1 MKLRIFTLILLVI
14 LSSCKEAIKSDVQ
27 VFKST
32 DLNNAN
38 TVLLE
43 AVMEDAFTPPVAS
56 RMYVYAHLAHYIT
69 LQSLRS
75 DSLQM
80 IRSKVSGLE
89 DFKLPESQ
97 EVNPELSALLAFSN
111 TGKKLIYS
119 EYYFE
124 DLADSLK
131 AKAIRLGL
139 SENVINNSEKY
150 ASEISKLLST
160 WIDKDMYIETRTY
173 PRFTSTKNSE
183 NWRETPPDYLSGLE
197 PYWDKI
203 RTMVIDSANVFAY
216 KPLPDYSTEKDS
228 DFYKMVDEVY
238 QESKN
243 TTLEKEKIAW
253 FWDCN
258 PIMTIHKGHMTTTI
272 HKFTPPGHLLNII
285 NQISTNENSDYYKTT
300 KAYTMTSMAMFD
312 AIIAVWYVKYKTDLV
327 RPVTYIQENI
337 DAEWTPVLQTP
348 PFPEYTSG
356 HSATSA
362 SAAEILTSIYGDNYK
377 FTDNTQLR
385 FGLEKRSFKSF
396 REAADQVNLSRFYG
410 GIHYMQGVEEGGR
423 QGREVAN
430 LILKKLQ

>member
-43 AVMEDAFTPPVAS
+43 AVMEDVFTPPVAS
-56 RMYVYAHLAHYIT
+56 RIYVYAHLAHYIT

-160 WIDKDMYIETRTY
+160 WIDKDMYTETRTY

-197 PYWDKI
+197 PYWDNI

-216 KPLPDYSTEKDS
+216 KPLPDYSIEKDS

-272 HKFTPPGHLLNII
+272 HKFTPPGHWLNII

-385 FGLEKRSFKSF
+385 FGLEKRTFKSF
-396 REAADQVNLSRFYG
+396 REAANQVNLSRFYG

-423 QGREVAN
+423 QGKEVAN

>member
-1 MKLRIFTLILLVI
+1 
-14 LSSCKEAIKSDVQ
+14 
-27 VFKST
+27 
-32 DLNNAN
+32 
-38 TVLLE
+38 
-43 AVMEDAFTPPVAS
+43 
-56 RMYVYAHLAHYIT
+56 
-69 LQSLRS
+69 
-75 DSLQM
+75 
-80 IRSKVSGLE
+80 
-89 DFKLPESQ
+89 
-97 EVNPELSALLAFSN
+97 
-111 TGKKLIYS
+111 
-119 EYYFE
+119 
-124 DLADSLK
+124 
-131 AKAIRLGL
+131 
-139 SENVINNSEKY
+139 
-150 ASEISKLLST
+150 
-160 WIDKDMYIETRTY
+160 
-173 PRFTSTKNSE
+173 
-183 NWRETPPDYLSGLE
+183 
-197 PYWDKI
+197 
-203 RTMVIDSANVFAY
+203 MVIDSANVFAY
-216 KPLPDYSTEKDS
+216 KPLPDYSIEKDS

-272 HKFTPPGHLLNII
+272 HKFTPPGHWLNII

-385 FGLEKRSFKSF
+385 FGLEKRTFKSF
-396 REAADQVNLSRFYG
+396 REAANQVNLSRFYG

-423 QGREVAN
+423 QGKEVAN